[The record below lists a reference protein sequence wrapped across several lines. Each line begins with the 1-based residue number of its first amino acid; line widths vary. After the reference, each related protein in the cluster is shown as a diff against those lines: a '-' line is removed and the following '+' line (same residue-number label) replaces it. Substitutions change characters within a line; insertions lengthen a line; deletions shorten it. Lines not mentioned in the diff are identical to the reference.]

1 MPIFRFYL
9 CGSHNP
15 SGGYSSGNITL
26 RMIQPTALLEK
37 LQIEFDRHSYGD
49 APVELYEPITY
60 IMSLGGKRFRP
71 LLTLLAASIF
81 DNNIEKAVKPAMAVE
96 VFHNFTLMHDDIMD
110 RAPLRRGMPTVH
122 EKWNANTAILSGDV
136 MLIRAYDLLLD
147 VSQDKLRAV
156 LNRFNQTA
164 AEVCEGQQLDMNF
177 ETRWDVTEE
186 EYIGMIRLKTSVLL
200 GFALELGGMIA
211 GADDETTKL
220 LYSAGENMGIGFQL
234 KDDLLDV
241 YGDPAKFGKQVGGD
255 IIANKKT
262 FLLIEA
268 LSKAEGS
275 LKTELDRWISL
286 ETFDNAEK
294 VAAVTGIYD
303 ALGIRAFTEHKIN
316 EYFSRGMASLQQ
328 LRTDSVQKEVL
339 LQFVEQLVAREK

>member
-1 MPIFRFYL
+1 
-9 CGSHNP
+9 
-15 SGGYSSGNITL
+15 
-26 RMIQPTALLEK
+26 MIQSEYLLQK
-37 LQIEFDRHSYGD
+37 LQTEFDRHSYGD
-49 APVELYEPITY
+49 HPAELYEPIQY
-60 IMSLGGKRFRP
+60 IMALGGKRFRP
-71 LLTLLAASIF
+71 LLTLLAASIYSE
-81 DNNIEKAVKPAMAVE
+81 DLSEVIKPAMAVE

-110 RAPLRRGMPTVH
+110 QAPLRRGKLTVH

-147 VSQDKLRAV
+147 IPKEKLRHV
-156 LNRFNQTA
+156 LQRFNQTA

-200 GFALELGGMIA
+200 GFALELGGIV
-211 GADDETTKL
+211 GNADDVAIRQ
-220 LYSAGENMGIGFQL
+220 LYDAGENMGIGFQL

-268 LSKAEGS
+268 LSKASGAIKEELLHWIS
-275 LKTELDRWISL
+275 LKTFDR
-286 ETFDNAEK
+286 ETK
-294 VAAVTGIYD
+294 VKAVTEIYEKLD
-303 ALGIRAFTEHKIN
+303 IRTFTQQKIDT
-316 EYFSRGMASLQQ
+316 YFAKGLHSLKEINVPFSKKEPLISFAQQ
-328 LRTDSVQKEVL
+328 L
-339 LQFVEQLVAREK
+339 VEREK